1 MKKKILR
8 ALRLDKISGV
18 DRPAQ
23 EPATVAAIIKSEN
36 PEAQEADMN
45 EEIEKSEDE
54 ILDEFA
60 APEGEVEKAEEA
72 APEEAPAEEPAAEE
86 APAEEPAEEPAAE
99 EAPAEE
105 PAAEEAPAEEPA
117 AEEAPAEEP
126 AAEVEKSADAVA
138 LVYKSLAG
146 EEFTTNDDPRLIEAV
161 KRADALE
168 SEKIEIEKA
177 AYVARLR
184 KSAEENLNNCPGDEA
199 MKLELLK
206 SIDGMDEA
214 FRAGAMELLKAANGA
229 LEGAFVERG
238 TAEAGSTEPVSFTEA
253 YDNLAKSFAE
263 DNNLSL
269 SEARVKVMYTKA
281 FEDLYNQGR

>member
-86 APAEEPAEEPAAE
+86 APAEE
-99 EAPAEE
+99 
-105 PAAEEAPAEEPA
+105 
-117 AEEAPAEEP
+117 APAEEP

-184 KSAEENLNNCPGDEA
+184 KSAEENLNNCPGAEE

-238 TAEAGSTEPVSFTEA
+238 TSESEVGEPVPFADA
-253 YDNLAKSFAE
+253 YENLAKSFAE
-263 DNNLSL
+263 DNNISL

-281 FEDLYNQGR
+281 FEDLYHQGR

>member
-86 APAEEPAEEPAAE
+86 APAEE
-99 EAPAEE
+99 APAEE
-105 PAAEEAPAEEPA
+105 PAAEEAPAEEA
-117 AEEAPAEEP
+117 APEEAPAEAELEK
-126 AAEVEKSADAVA
+126 AAGEVA

-184 KSAEENLNNCPGDEA
+184 KSAEENLNNCPGAEE

-238 TAEAGSTEPVSFTEA
+238 TSESEVGEPVPFADA
-253 YDNLAKSFAE
+253 YENLAKSFAE
-263 DNNLSL
+263 DNNISL
-269 SEARVKVMYTKA
+269 SEARVKVMYTPA

>member
-86 APAEEPAEEPAAE
+86 APAEEAPAE

-105 PAAEEAPAEEPA
+105 PAAEEAPAEEA
-117 AEEAPAEEP
+117 APEEELEK
-126 AAEVEKSADAVA
+126 AAGEVA

-184 KSAEENLNNCPGDEA
+184 KSAEENLNNCPGAEE

-214 FRAGAMELLKAANGA
+214 FRTGAMELLKAANGA

-238 TAEAGSTEPVSFTEA
+238 TSESDAGEPVPFADA
-253 YDNLAKSFAE
+253 YENLAKSFAE
-263 DNNLSL
+263 DNNISL
-269 SEARVKVMYTKA
+269 SEARVKVMYTPA

>member
-86 APAEEPAEEPAAE
+86 APAEEAPAE

-105 PAAEEAPAEEPA
+105 PAAEEAPAEEA
-117 AEEAPAEEP
+117 APEEELEK
-126 AAEVEKSADAVA
+126 AAGEVA

-263 DNNLSL
+263 ENNLSL

-281 FEDLYNQGR
+281 FEDLYHQGR

>member
-23 EPATVAAIIKSEN
+23 EPALAQAIVKSEN
-36 PEAQEADMN
+36 PAAEEATMN
-45 EEIEKSEDE
+45 EEIEK
-54 ILDEFA
+54 
-60 APEGEVEKAEEA
+60 AEEA
-72 APEEAPAEEPAAEE
+72 IEEVVETPVEEVAKDEAPAEEPAAEE
-86 APAEEPAEEPAAE
+86 APAEEAPAEEAPAEEAPAEEAAAE

-105 PAAEEAPAEEPA
+105 AP
-117 AEEAPAEEP
+117 
-126 AAEVEKSADAVA
+126 AEVEKSEGQVA

-146 EEFTTNDDPRLIEAV
+146 DEFTTNDDPRLIEAV

-184 KSAEENLNNCPGDEA
+184 KSAEENLNNCPGGEA

-206 SIDGMDEA
+206 AVDGMGDEY
-214 FRAGAMELLKAANGA
+214 REGVMELLKAANGA

-238 TAEAGSTEPVSFTEA
+238 TSEASPSEPQSFTEA
-253 YDNLAKSFAE
+253 YENLAKSFSE
-263 DNNLSL
+263 ENNCSL
-269 SEARVKVMYTKA
+269 TEARVKVMYTQA

>member
-23 EPATVAAIIKSEN
+23 EPALAQAIVKSEN
-36 PEAQEADMN
+36 PAAEEATMN
-45 EEIEKSEDE
+45 EEIEK
-54 ILDEFA
+54 
-60 APEGEVEKAEEA
+60 AEEA
-72 APEEAPAEEPAAEE
+72 IEEVVETPVEEVAKD
-86 APAEEPAEEPAAE
+86 

-117 AEEAPAEEP
+117 AEEAPAEEAP
-126 AAEVEKSADAVA
+126 AEEAPAEEPAAEEAAAEEAPAEEAPAEVEKSEGQVA

-146 EEFTTNDDPRLIEAV
+146 DEFTTNDDPRLIEAV

-184 KSAEENLNNCPGDEA
+184 KSAEENLNNCPGGEA

-206 SIDGMDEA
+206 AVDGMGDEY
-214 FRAGAMELLKAANGA
+214 REGVMELLKAANGA

-238 TAEAGSTEPVSFTEA
+238 TSEASPSEPQSFTEA
-253 YDNLAKSFAE
+253 YENLAKSFSE
-263 DNNLSL
+263 ENNCSL
-269 SEARVKVMYTKA
+269 TEARVKVMYTQA